1 MRLRSGRD
9 RRTYRAVTALGE
21 APRTEHA
28 VELAHV
34 VVQKHV
40 RGARRAWT
48 EQRADDAAR
57 RLGAFQRLAFE
68 PFVQVIGGAH
78 GEELPERVQI
88 LLRQAAEIA
97 AEPQE
102 VEELARIERRRVRR
116 RG

>member
-34 VVQKHV
+34 VVQEHV
-40 RGARRAWT
+40 RGARRART

-57 RLGAFQRLAFE
+57 RLGAFQRLALE
-68 PFVQVIGGAH
+68 PFVEVIRRAH
-78 GEELPERVQI
+78 REELPQRVQV

-97 AEPQE
+97 AEAQE
-102 VEELARIERRRVRR
+102 IEELARVERGRI
-116 RG
+116 G